1 MMLTVKNSITQ
12 SLKIIVGSS
21 LMIWLALAGL
31 ITDKSKELIGW
42 ILLIFFAAT
51 FIKGFYHLADRRTK
65 ILADKTGIYF
75 PEKKRGFIYW
85 SEVKKIEFTRD
96 NYKDSVFIE
105 LKDGTPLRL
114 RMFFLNTP
122 PEELLEQV
130 NKFILDFSALPH
142 PSEPP
147 IDKKK
152 KESGKTVKP
161 EQSVKTLP
169 AQIRAS
175 EPESEPEKISTK
187 ISGDDEEHINEI
199 ADKIEPSIIH
209 PYETTIDSDEDEK
222 DLLNRNYSLPAFF
235 SDDAAINETVWISI
249 ISSGVTACLFIYANF
264 DSMGPPKIS
273 VSAQFMT
280 VLAAGIIGPV
290 FYFLRSASRNGS
302 YYRSFTGKSSHQKAS
317 LKIREKKK
325 SDSKKSD
332 RPDEFRGKKRM
343 KKRRR

>member
-42 ILLIFFAAT
+42 VLLIFFAAT

-96 NYKDSVFIE
+96 DFKDSVFIE

-114 RMFFLNTP
+114 KMFFLNTS
-122 PEELLEQV
+122 PEIFLEQV
-130 NKFILDFSALPH
+130 NKFILDFSALPQ
-142 PSEPP
+142 PPEPRQ
-147 IDKKK
+147 
-152 KESGKTVKP
+152 P
-161 EQSVKTLP
+161 EKARP

-175 EPESEPEKISTK
+175 EPESEPEKISAEIAGT
-187 ISGDDEEHINEI
+187 DEEHINEI
-199 ADKIEPSIIH
+199 ADEIEPSIIH

-222 DLLNRNYSLPAFF
+222 DLLNSHYSLPAFF
-235 SDDAAINETVWISI
+235 SDDEAINETVWISV
-249 ISSGVTACLFIYANF
+249 ISSGVTACLFIYAYF

-273 VSAQFMT
+273 LPAQLMV
-280 VLAAGIIGPV
+280 VLAAGIFGPV
-290 FYFLRSASRNGS
+290 LYFLRSASRNGD
-302 YYRSFTGKSSHQKAS
+302 YYRSFTGKSSYHKAS

-332 RPDEFRGKKRM
+332 KPDEFRGKKRM
-343 KKRRR
+343 KKRKR